1 MVASPRTASWLLRV
15 AGTVIAAAGL
25 LAGGLG
31 ALPDA
36 TTSEATRASSAGT
49 ENVAAAVLRAAVG
62 EPASPA
68 PATPQPT
75 APPPPAAPAPAAPPP
90 PPPVANPIVVQRAR
104 HLVGMAGRHDIGV
117 LVVDVNG
124 AVVVDYHANDP
135 FVPASTAKVI
145 TAAAALVKLGPEYRY
160 QTRLLAPNRPD
171 ANGVLHGDLVLVG
184 SGDPVLASPMFQEAR
199 PDRPVTPLSTLADA
213 VQGAGIRHVTGGI
226 IGDSSVFGY
235 EPTAP
240 GWKSGHFSEG
250 SAVRVSGL
258 TVNGGR
264 SLWRGLFGI
273 ESAPIGD
280 PSREAADVL
289 QALLGQRGITFGKRG
304 ASSTLPVPAREHIGQ
319 VTSPPLWQILQ
330 YMVQTSDNQIA
341 DGVFR
346 TLGAV
351 SGNPTWQGST
361 DEVHRGLQR
370 IGVNPAGLALT
381 DGSGLS
387 RQNRVTPAMLTKID
401 EAMTRSANGRV
412 WLDLMAVVGHSGTLR
427 NRLVGTPA
435 QYRVRGKTGT
445 LDDVRALSGV
455 VLSDAGARYRFAIIG
470 NRLDESGIITVRQ
483 LQDDL
488 ARVLAED
495 AAVCPT
501 GCR

>member
-1 MVASPRTASWLLRV
+1 MDASPRTASWLLRV
-15 AGTVIAAAGL
+15 AGTVIAATGL

-31 ALPDA
+31 ALADD
-36 TTSEATRASSAGT
+36 TRNEAARASSAGA
-49 ENVAAAVLRAAVG
+49 ENVAAAVLGQPAPGAAG
-62 EPASPA
+62 APPATPVPSAPPA
-68 PATPQPT
+68 PAQ
-75 APPPPAAPAPAAPPP
+75 PAPAAPPA
-90 PPPVANPIVVQRAR
+90 PPVANPIVVERAR

-135 FVPASTAKVI
+135 FVPASTAKMI

-240 GWKSGHFSEG
+240 GWKSGHFAEG

-304 ASSTLPVPAREHIGQ
+304 ASSTVPMPAREHIGQ

-351 SGNPTWQGST
+351 TGNPTWQGST
-361 DEVHRGLQR
+361 DEVHRSLQR
-370 IGVNPAGLALT
+370 IGVNPTGLALT

-387 RQNRVTPAMLTKID
+387 RQNRVTPAMLTQVD
-401 EAMTRSANGRV
+401 AEMTKSANGRV

-455 VLSDAGARYRFAIIG
+455 VLSDAGARYRFAVIG
-470 NRLDESGIITVRQ
+470 NGLDESGIITVRQ